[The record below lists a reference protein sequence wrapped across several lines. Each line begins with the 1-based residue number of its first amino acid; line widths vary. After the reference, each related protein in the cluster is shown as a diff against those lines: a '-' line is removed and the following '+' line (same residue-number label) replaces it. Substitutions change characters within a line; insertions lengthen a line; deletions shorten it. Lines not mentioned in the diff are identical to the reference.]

1 MIDVPRA
8 LQATCTNLQQR
19 MGRIDNLSGNG
30 ERSLVLG
37 GELLRFPYRIYADA
51 TDLFRL
57 ASLLQG
63 DARALCLCLCL
74 LSRHC
79 DGHVRQRVVETLGP
93 SPMPWVQAFQLALL
107 GEYVDEIASA
117 VAIQAQQTGLR
128 RYAAL
133 IGENRA
139 FFDLCRQRAA
149 SYWNAYYRARYPSLR
164 MFPAHRLL
172 LQMERT
178 ARSP

>member
-8 LQATCTNLQQR
+8 LQATCTDLQQR
-19 MGRIDNLSGNG
+19 LGRIDNLSGNG
-30 ERSLVLG
+30 ERSLILG

-57 ASLLQG
+57 ASHLQG
-63 DARALCLCLCL
+63 DARALCLCL

-93 SPMPWVQAFQLALL
+93 SPMPWVHAFQLALL

-117 VAIQAQQTGLR
+117 VAIQAQQTGLQH
-128 RYAAL
+128 YAAL

-172 LQMERT
+172 LQMAHA

>member
-8 LQATCTNLQQR
+8 LQATCTELQQR
-19 MGRIDNLSGNG
+19 LGRIDNLSGNG
-30 ERSLVLG
+30 ERSLVLE

-51 TDLFRL
+51 ADLFRL
-57 ASLLQG
+57 ASHLQG
-63 DARALCLCLCL
+63 DARALCLCL

-79 DGHVRQRVVETLGP
+79 DGHVRQRAIETLGP
-93 SPMPWVQAFQLALL
+93 SPMPWVHAFHLALL
-107 GEYVDEIASA
+107 GEYVDEIAST
-117 VAIQAQQTGLR
+117 VAIQARHTGLQ

-133 IGENRA
+133 ISENHA

-149 SYWNAYYRARYPSLR
+149 SYWDAYYRARYSTLR
-164 MFPAHRLL
+164 LFPAHRLL
-172 LQMERT
+172 LQMANA

>member
-1 MIDVPRA
+1 MRA
-8 LQATCTNLQQR
+8 PSASACFRVTVTD
-19 MGRIDNLSGNG
+19 MYGNV
-30 ERSLVLG
+30 RSNAGSL
-37 GELLRFPYRIYADA
+37 ADA
-51 TDLFRL
+51 TGACLPAGL
-57 ASLLQG
+57 A
-63 DARALCLCLCL
+63 
-74 LSRHC
+74 
-79 DGHVRQRVVETLGP
+79 
-93 SPMPWVQAFQLALL
+93 
-107 GEYVDEIASA
+107 GEYVDEVASA
-117 VAIQAQQTGLR
+117 VAIPAQQTGLQ

-172 LQMERT
+172 LQMERA

>member
-8 LQATCTNLQQR
+8 LQATCTDLQQR
-19 MGRIDNLSGNG
+19 LGRIDNLSGNG
-30 ERSLVLG
+30 ERSLIIE

-57 ASLLQG
+57 ASQLQ
-63 DARALCLCLCL
+63 DDTRALCLCL

-79 DGHVRQRVVETLGP
+79 DGHVRQRAIERLGP
-93 SPMPWVQAFQLALL
+93 SPMPWVHAFQLTLL

-117 VAIQAQQTGLR
+117 VAIQAQQTGLQ

-139 FFDLCRQRAA
+139 FVDLCRQRAA
-149 SYWNAYYRARYPSLR
+149 SYWDAYYRGRYSGLHL
-164 MFPAHRLL
+164 FPAHRLL
-172 LQMERT
+172 LQMAHA

>member
-8 LQATCTNLQQR
+8 LRATCTDLQQR
-19 MGRIDNLSGNG
+19 LGRIDNLSGNG
-30 ERSLVLG
+30 ERSLILG

-57 ASLLQG
+57 ASQLQG
-63 DARALCLCLCL
+63 DTRALCLCL

-79 DGHVRQRVVETLGP
+79 DGHVRQRAIETLGP
-93 SPMPWVQAFQLALL
+93 SPMPWVHAFHLALL
-107 GEYVDEIASA
+107 GEYVDEIAST
-117 VAIQAQQTGLR
+117 VAIQAQQTGLQ

-139 FFDLCRQRAA
+139 FVDLCRQRAA
-149 SYWNAYYRARYPSLR
+149 SYWDAYHRSRYPSLR
-164 MFPAHRLL
+164 LFPAHRLL
-172 LQMERT
+172 LQMAHA
-178 ARSP
+178 ARST

>member
-8 LQATCTNLQQR
+8 LQATCTDLQQR
-19 MGRIDNLSGNG
+19 LGRIDNLSGNG
-30 ERSLVLG
+30 ERRLIIE

-57 ASLLQG
+57 ASQLQ
-63 DARALCLCLCL
+63 DDTRALCLCL

-79 DGHVRQRVVETLGP
+79 DGHVRQRAIETLGP
-93 SPMPWVQAFQLALL
+93 SPMPWVHAFQLTLL

-117 VAIQAQQTGLR
+117 VAFQAQQTGLQ

-139 FFDLCRQRAA
+139 FVDLCRQRAA
-149 SYWNAYYRARYPSLR
+149 SYWDAYYRVRYSRLCL
-164 MFPAHRLL
+164 FPAHRLL
-172 LQMERT
+172 LQMAHT